1 MHFYSLDLDLPIQHK
16 RSFRVQWHGLRSN
29 TPPDVSQNSAL
40 RLFIFVQLTLPGPH
54 VFSRCVVPCWFCCSF
69 CHYGLHTLAVY
80 WPFGSEMYGISWSV
94 TVFVWFYSIF
104 WSLIQGIV
112 KIFTYFVLA
121 SLNMMTQ
128 SFPIDLSDFNSKIA
142 QGCESSRAVADTH
155 KWGDLEI
162 LKYL

>member
-1 MHFYSLDLDLPIQHK
+1 M
-16 RSFRVQWHGLRSN
+16 
-29 TPPDVSQNSAL
+29 
-40 RLFIFVQLTLPGPH
+40 
-54 VFSRCVVPCWFCCSF
+54 FSRAASYHVGFAAAFATTVST
-69 CHYGLHTLAVY
+69 LLAVY

-94 TVFVWFYSIF
+94 AVFVWFYSIF